1 MSASGVLLVGGF
13 DDGGAGVVLQLNGQ
27 TWTAA
32 GAGPGARYLTSIAF
46 DPGRNVTVLY
56 GGGNPDNDQLYADTW
71 EFNAGT
77 GWRKV
82 K

>member
-1 MSASGVLLVGGF
+1 MSASGAIVVGGF
-13 DDGGAGVVLQLNGQ
+13 DQGAVVMQLNGQ

-32 GAGPGARYLTSIAF
+32 GAGPGARYLSSIAF
-46 DPGRNVTVLY
+46 DPSRNLTVLY

-71 EFNAGT
+71 EFSAGT